1 MKGAQEVVTSGD
13 NDNDRLQVVF
23 REVDS
28 FLSGEHSSIKITA
41 RSAMG
46 YSPPEMPTEKSW
58 PRLTNTAQ
66 IAISSSSFKAKG
78 CQRTK
83 CLNF

>member
-28 FLSGEHSSIKITA
+28 FLSGETA
-41 RSAMG
+41 ERVKDFIRFTFA
-46 YSPPEMPTEKSW
+46 EEERRCRKE
-58 PRLTNTAQ
+58 AQ
-66 IAISSSSFKAKG
+66 QMKEIDDTV
-78 CQRTK
+78 R
-83 CLNF
+83 